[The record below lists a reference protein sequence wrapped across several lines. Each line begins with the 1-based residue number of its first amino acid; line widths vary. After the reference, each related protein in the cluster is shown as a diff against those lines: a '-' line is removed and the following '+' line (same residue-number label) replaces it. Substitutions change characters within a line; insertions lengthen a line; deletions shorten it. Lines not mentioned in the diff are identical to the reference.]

1 MSDQLMQDLE
11 KTKLEKKLARR
22 TSVREA
28 QEYSQKLENETKEQ
42 LEERLLEL
50 SKTQQGIINTR
61 NADQEL
67 ANLKAKVSFQNG
79 EYNRQ
84 LTANKELQ
92 RLVSLVISDRF
103 GDELMDRKVEA
114 DDEGES
120 SED

>member
-1 MSDQLMQDLE
+1 MSDQLMQDME

-22 TSVREA
+22 TSKGQAEKYVAE
-28 QEYSQKLENETKEQ
+28 LESMTKEQ

-50 SKTQQGIINTR
+50 SKTNQGIINTR
-61 NADQEL
+61 NADAEL
-67 ANLKAKVSFQNG
+67 QRLKDQVSMQNG

-114 DDEGES
+114 EEA

>member
-1 MSDQLMQDLE
+1 MSDQLMQDME

-28 QEYSQKLENETKEQ
+28 QEYTNKLENETKEQ

-114 DDEGES
+114 DDEGDS